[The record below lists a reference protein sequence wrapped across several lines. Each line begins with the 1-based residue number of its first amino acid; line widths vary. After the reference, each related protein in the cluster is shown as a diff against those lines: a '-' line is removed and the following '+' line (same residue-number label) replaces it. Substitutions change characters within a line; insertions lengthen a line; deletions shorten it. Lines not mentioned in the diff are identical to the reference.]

1 MNPALAPAEDQAE
14 ADSLKRQ
21 LLTRAGVAAGL
32 IVLLLGGLAVY
43 DRLHRPPPAPVAA
56 PVAGGAVEPVA
67 VPASP
72 ALPAPAENNLA
83 DVVLKRD
90 TPPEPELSAAP
101 VLAAP
106 GQRQADAPE
115 VPRGGPRLVLGGE
128 PDLPPAAAPS
138 PSVPSVSSPAKAG
151 LHEAQPGPAGKP
163 AAGGYLVQM
172 GVFGA
177 PENAEALRSHLLALG
192 IPARLESRVVAG
204 PFPDKAAARAA
215 QTRLREAGEAPGLI
229 RPSRR

>member
-1 MNPALAPAEDQAE
+1 MNPVLASAEDEAE
-14 ADSLKRQ
+14 ADGLKRQ
-21 LLTRAGVAAGL
+21 LLTRAAVAAGL

-43 DRLHRPPPAPVAA
+43 DRLHRAPSVPAA
-56 PVAGGAVEPVA
+56 PPGAGGAVEPAA

-72 ALPAPAENNLA
+72 ALAVPAENSLA

-115 VPRGGPRLVLGGE
+115 APRGGPRLVLGGE

-138 PSVPSVSSPAKAG
+138 PSVPSPARAG
-151 LHEAQPGPAGKP
+151 LHEDASSPAGKP
-163 AAGGYLVQM
+163 AAAGGYLVQM

-215 QTRLREAGEAPGLI
+215 QIRLREAGEAPGLI
-229 RPSRR
+229 RPARH